1 MAVTTA
7 PEATA
12 DTTRGGPPPT
22 RMQLARGAGVVT
34 AGPLLLALG
43 SLVAPVAAV
52 RRWPD
57 RVHRD
62 RTRRAAWALT
72 GAGLA
77 WPWLYGAVVL
87 PWLRTWGSTGPER
100 RRPWP
105 GDPQTKPFS
114 TNTRAVT
121 VHAPAEEVWRWL
133 VQMAWGRAGWYT
145 ARWVDRLLF
154 P

>member
-62 RTRRAAWALT
+62 RARRAAWALT
-72 GAGLA
+72 GADFLMSRDMLRGVKQRAEMLVA
-77 WPWLYGAVVL
+77 EGAV
-87 PWLRTWGSTGPER
+87 T
-100 RRPWP
+100 
-105 GDPQTKPFS
+105 
-114 TNTRAVT
+114 
-121 VHAPAEEVWRWL
+121 
-133 VQMAWGRAGWYT
+133 MAR
-145 ARWVDRLLF
+145 
-154 P
+154 